1 MLYSANIKKA
11 MNVAYQAHHG
21 QFDKNGYPYIAH
33 PLHVAE
39 RMINETST
47 IVALLHDV
55 VEDTDVTLDD
65 LYNLGFDNNVIDAIK
80 LLTHDNS
87 LPYMD
92 YVHKIK
98 YNPVARSV
106 KIADLQH
113 NLNSTRLKDSNKPSK
128 KMNTYQQALR
138 FLKS

>member
-1 MLYSANIKKA
+1 MLYSENIKKA

-39 RMINETST
+39 SMIDETST

-65 LYNLGFDNNVIDAIK
+65 LYDLGFDNNVTDAIK
-80 LLTHDNS
+80 LLTHDVS
-87 LPYMD
+87 VPYMD
-92 YVHKIK
+92 YVLKIK
-98 YNPVARSV
+98 DNPVARSV

-113 NLNSTRLKDSNKPSK
+113 NLDSTRLKDPNKPSN